1 MPSLR
6 QGAAVPAPH
15 LWPAIGSATAMCHM
29 QSDFPVS
36 CAQKSCRLLRAGACA
51 AGLRLPCRA
60 TKRCVIQS
68 YARTSCGIPSLCM
81 SGGHQRLNDWRR
93 SGGTYT
99 DMMPYQGDQ
108 QQLLLPAAAPTVHRP
123 AVPSATASAC
133 CASSD
138 AVSEGLLWPAV
149 PMPIANMQCLQVA
162 ICCTGP

>member
-36 CAQKSCRLLRAGACA
+36 CAQKSCRLLRAAACA

-81 SGGHQRLNDWRR
+81 SG
-93 SGGTYT
+93 
-99 DMMPYQGDQ
+99 GDQ